1 MFISKRF
8 IILLCIACILTSMG
22 VLWSIFYVV
31 GGLGLCA
38 LMVGLA
44 IDLFSVYSNVAGI
57 ECKRELSERFS
68 NGDVNVVKL
77 HLTNLYDRD
86 VDISIIDE
94 IPVEYQ
100 DRHFL
105 IKDSLNS
112 GESKTIQY
120 QLVPKERGVYKFE
133 KVHVY
138 VHSSMHLCER
148 RFSFDYPTEVKVY
161 PSFFYIRNM
170 QLLSIENKHRECGI
184 KLVRRLGSS
193 MEFDQIKEYVPGDDF
208 RKINWKASA
217 RRNQLMSNLFQDE
230 QSQHIY
236 SVIDKGRGMQHTF
249 NKMSLLDYSINAT
262 LALSYM
268 VIQHQDNAGLITF
281 EKYIDSFI
289 PAGKNIH
296 QMEHIL
302 ETLYK
307 EKTSYIQSD
316 YASLYELIRKKVNKR
331 SLIIIYT
338 TFDTNISMERELPFL
353 RKLASSH
360 VVLVVFFKD
369 KELRQMAEKEPI
381 TKEDYFNQTIMQNFE
396 FEKKMI
402 VKNLQRYGIQ
412 SILTEPENLTVNVI
426 NKYIDLK
433 ARNVI

>member
-8 IILLCIACILTSMG
+8 IILLCIACFLTVMG
-22 VLWSIFYVV
+22 VLWPFFYAV
-31 GGLGLCA
+31 GGVAICA
-38 LMVGLA
+38 LLVGWA
-44 IDLFSVYSNVAGI
+44 IDLFTVYPSKAGI
-57 ECKRELSERFS
+57 DCTRDLAERFS
-68 NGDVNVVKL
+68 NGDVNVVRL
-77 HLTNLYDRD
+77 HLTNHYDRD
-86 VDISIIDE
+86 VNISIIDE

-100 DRHFL
+100 NRHFQ
-105 IKDSLNS
+105 IEDSLNFE
-112 GESKTIQY
+112 ESKTIQY
-120 QLVPKERGVYKFE
+120 QLIPKERGSYKFE

-138 VHSSMHLCER
+138 VHSAMHLCER
-148 RFSFDYPTEVKVY
+148 RFSFNIPTEVKVY
-161 PSFFYIRNM
+161 PSFSYIRNM
-170 QLLSIENKHRECGI
+170 QLLSIENKNRECGI

-217 RRNQLMSNLFQDE
+217 RRNQLMSNLFQEE

-236 SVIDKGRGMQHTF
+236 NVIDKGRGMQHTF

-281 EKYIDSFI
+281 EKNIDSYI

-296 QMEHIL
+296 QMEYIM

-316 YASLYELIRKKVNKR
+316 YASLYELIRQKVNKR

-369 KELRQMAEKEPI
+369 KELRQTAEKEPI
-381 TKEDYFNQTIMQNFE
+381 TMEDYFNQTVMQNVE

-402 VKNLQRYGIQ
+402 VKNLHRYGIQ
-412 SILTEPENLTVNVI
+412 SLLTEPENLTVNVI